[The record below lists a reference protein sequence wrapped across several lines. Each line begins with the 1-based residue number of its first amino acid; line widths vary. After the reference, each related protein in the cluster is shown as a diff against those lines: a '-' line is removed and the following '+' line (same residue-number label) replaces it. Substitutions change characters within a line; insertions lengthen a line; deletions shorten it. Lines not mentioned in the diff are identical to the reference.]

1 MPRDSRPPAPPTHD
15 LNYLPGE
22 RMAAPQAVESTS
34 DTLWNEFNKL
44 QGTAVA
50 APAATQCDPFA
61 PTVPDNID
69 RQAPAPAPAPGL
81 SLVSTLTAQEV
92 MVEARRFNRV
102 CPQPAEWMALYD
114 MLPGKVQ
121 QGRIWQPPPP
131 VTGPAWSATPPMA
144 KRILLRDHIEWAE
157 QHGAIGEVMT
167 YLTSLAETQWHHM
180 DE

>member
-1 MPRDSRPPAPPTHD
+1 MPRDSRPPAPPAHD
-15 LNYLPGE
+15 PNYFPGE
-22 RMAAPQAVESTS
+22 RVAAPPAVESTS

-50 APAATQCDPFA
+50 APASTQCDPFA
-61 PTVPDNID
+61 PTVPDDID
-69 RQAPAPAPAPGL
+69 RQAPACAPAL

-131 VTGPAWSATPPMA
+131 VSGLAWSATPPMA

-167 YLTSLAETQWHHM
+167 YLKSLAETQWYHM
-180 DE
+180 DDS